1 MSVPAE
7 IATIG
12 KTIDNDLAELKAW
25 KAAEEAKALAKA
37 HAFTTWFKSS
47 TNLLHLANV
56 AGIGITIAKLFGKL

>member
-1 MSVPAE
+1 MSDEV
-7 IATIG
+7 ATIG
-12 KTIDNDLAELKAW
+12 KTVDADIAAIKAHI
-25 KAAEEAKALAKA
+25 AAMEAAAVAKE